1 MESIIS
7 VGYLEDM
14 PVTILDLD
22 KRLSH
27 SKERQFTGIL
37 SVEAEATAPWYL
49 YFLAGQI
56 VWANTQAH
64 PKRRWRR
71 QLVKHC
77 PELIQPDRSSQTL
90 TYNTLAKLVIHKK
103 FDRQRFSELV
113 AGCIS
118 EVLFDVVQQG
128 SLKFQISRNLLTYK
142 TQSQDP
148 ARFPYVGLQCVY
160 PQVWRQV
167 QQDWEK
173 WQYSGLS
180 HILPNQAPIIEQP
193 AKLKE
198 QTSPAMF
205 QALMGLLDGQQSFR
219 DLALRVKQPLLPLT
233 LSVLP
238 HIQKESIRVIDVDD
252 LRVDT
257 ASAVNSSPSFQTP
270 PKSAPQPQRAV
281 PKSQPS
287 PSAPPRKII
296 PKAGSHKQP
305 TVVYIDDNPADS
317 QAMGQILQAAGCQY
331 TNIADPMQALLQL
344 LELKPQLIFLDL
356 VMPIANGYEVCA
368 QIRRISAFKDTP
380 IIIVTNNDGIADR
393 VRAKVV
399 GASGFL
405 GKPINQQR
413 VLKVLKKYLKS
424 PTKPVSSVQE
434 TLNLSAPNLT

>member
-7 VGYLEDM
+7 VGYLENM
-14 PVTILDLD
+14 PVTVLDLD

-27 SKERQFTGIL
+27 TKEHQFTGIL
-37 SVEAEATAPWYL
+37 SVEAEATAPWHL

-64 PKRRWRR
+64 PKRRWHR

-77 PELIQPDRSSQTL
+77 PELIQQNHRSSQKL
-90 TYNTLAKLVIHKK
+90 TYNALAKLVIHKK

-118 EVLFDVVQQG
+118 EVLFDIIQQG
-128 SLKFQISRNLLTYK
+128 SLKFQTSRKLLTYK
-142 TQSQDP
+142 AQSQDP

-160 PQVWRQV
+160 PHVWRQV

-173 WQYSGLS
+173 WQRSGLS

-193 AKLKE
+193 TKLKE

-238 HIQKESIRVIDVDD
+238 HVQKESIRVVDVDD
-252 LRVDT
+252 CIAAAT
-257 ASAVNSSPSFQTP
+257 SAIGAPPSPQT
-270 PKSAPQPQRAV
+270 SAISATQPQRTV
-281 PKSQPS
+281 TPNQPLS
-287 PSAPPRKII
+287 SAPPHKII
-296 PKAGSHKQP
+296 PKAGSHGQP
-305 TVVYIDDNPADS
+305 MVAYIDDNPADS
-317 QAMGQILQAAGCQY
+317 QAMRQIVQAAGCQY

-356 VMPIANGYEVCA
+356 VMPVANGYEVCA

-413 VLKVLKKYLKS
+413 VLKVLKRYLKIS
-424 PTKPVSSVQE
+424 GKPSSSVQR
-434 TLNLSAPNLT
+434 TLNFSPPV